1 MQTTLQAPAA
11 PFIVLRAN
19 LGAIA
24 AMHIPW
30 GSQSTL
36 FINERL
42 SRAQTEMLMR
52 RVSLARSDCAQI
64 IRLEGEEQ
72 CANL

>member
-1 MQTTLQAPAA
+1 VQTMLQAPAA
-11 PFIVLRAN
+11 PLIVLCAD

-24 AMHIPW
+24 AMYIPW

-42 SRAQTEMLMR
+42 SQAQAEMLIR
-52 RVSLARSDCAQI
+52 QASLARSDCAQI